1 MCLGKAFMENSNN
14 ELNPIMEN
22 VSQIALENGMLVL
35 TSLFGEKQ
43 SISGQVK
50 QVDFGNSQ
58 IIIKEAN

>member
-1 MCLGKAFMENSNN
+1 MCLGKVFVENSNN

-43 SISGQVK
+43 TVSGEVK